1 MMIFNRQNGKIG
13 LGIWRGLFL
22 LLVALAFNAFGTSQA
37 FAAEQRIALVIG
49 NADYES
55 IGSLSNPVKDARL
68 IRQTLESL
76 KFEVV
81 YRENVSRDEMQRA
94 ISVFSDKITRA
105 GSEGIAL
112 FYYAGHGV
120 QSNGENFLL
129 PTDLLIQRE
138 SELRFAAIRV
148 NDVMAQMDGASTG
161 IKIAILDACRDN
173 PFGSRLGGG
182 KAGGGLAEV
191 GLGNSEFFVAFA
203 ATAGNTADDGNT
215 TNSPYALA
223 LARRLPTLDSELSNT
238 FRLVRIDVSAATGNK
253 QFPEARTT
261 MRREF
266 YFAGER
272 KTAKEDQPM
281 LSQIPLSDTVVA
293 NPQDLAGIWCEA
305 GRGAGVKLGVADN
318 ALSFLI
324 SGQKIQYNI
333 DAVTALPNGRV
344 QLVWRDR
351 NGPVTFEFG
360 EFDSRRAR
368 MTQLRGR
375 KGNDGEWKDYNVR
388 YKRCS

>member
-1 MMIFNRQNGKIG
+1 MILNRQNRKIG
-13 LGIWRGLFL
+13 AGNWRAFFL
-22 LLVALAFNAFGTSQA
+22 LLVALALNALGTAQA

-49 NADYES
+49 NADYKAIS
-55 IGSLSNPVKDARL
+55 QLANPVKDARL

-76 KFEVV
+76 NFEVV

-112 FYYAGHGV
+112 FYFAGHGV
-120 QSNGENFLL
+120 QSAGENFLL
-129 PTDLLIQRE
+129 PIDLQIQRE
-138 SELRFAAIRV
+138 SDLRFAAIRV
-148 NDVMAQMDGASTG
+148 SDVMAQMEGASSG
-161 IKIAILDACRDN
+161 VKIAILDACRDN
-173 PFGSRLGGG
+173 PFASRLGTG

-203 ATAGNTADDGNT
+203 ATAGNTADDGNS
-215 TNSPYALA
+215 TNSPYAQA
-223 LARRLPTLDSELSNT
+223 LARRLPTLNSELSNT

-253 QFPEARTT
+253 QLPEARTT

-272 KTAKEDQPM
+272 KTAQDDRPL
-281 LSQIPLSDTVVA
+281 LSQIPVLDTVAA
-293 NPQDLAGIWCEA
+293 NPQDLAGVWCEA
-305 GRGAGVKLGVADN
+305 GRGAGVKLGVESN

-324 SGQKIQYNI
+324 GGEKIHYSI
-333 DAVTALPNGRV
+333 DAITALPNGRV

-360 EFDSRRAR
+360 DFDSRRAK

-388 YKRCS
+388 YRRCS